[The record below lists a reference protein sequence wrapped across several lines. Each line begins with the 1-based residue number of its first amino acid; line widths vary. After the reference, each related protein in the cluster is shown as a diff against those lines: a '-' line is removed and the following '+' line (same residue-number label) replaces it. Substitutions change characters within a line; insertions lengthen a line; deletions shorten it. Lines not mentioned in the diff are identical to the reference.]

1 MFKVTIIDLEDDNI
15 KLKQF
20 SRYFEPVLLSFH
32 HRTRLIPYPSPT
44 PPKGAQGEKI
54 AKQSAK

>member
-44 PPKGAQGEKI
+44 PPKGAQGEKNC
-54 AKQSAK
+54 